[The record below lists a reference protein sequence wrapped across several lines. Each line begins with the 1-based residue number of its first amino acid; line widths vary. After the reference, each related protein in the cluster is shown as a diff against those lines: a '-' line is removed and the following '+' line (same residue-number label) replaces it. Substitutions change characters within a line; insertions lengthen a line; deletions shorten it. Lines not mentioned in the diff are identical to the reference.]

1 MIYCRISK
9 KNCKFD
15 GINVFCIK
23 VFMPGRRKVDFAAE
37 YWQRQVSPG
46 QVQVP
51 SVPSIHIMCV
61 FPSEVFLPM
70 EKSKVCISTSTQP
83 RTL

>member
-1 MIYCRISK
+1 MRVFTLNPQKKDRSYKRILAEINTK
-9 KNCKFD
+9 KGK
-15 GINVFCIK
+15 
-23 VFMPGRRKVDFAAE
+23 
-37 YWQRQVSPG
+37 QVRPG
-46 QVQVP
+46 QVQIP

-83 RTL
+83 RTLKEQIFQL